1 MIDTIT
7 TPKCHLAY
15 EIGFL
20 GPSWHSCDAPL
31 LWCPVDTDG
40 IVIYKVPFGD
50 KTLIRRE
57 RLVLAAKKS
66 KCGKYFTVEVE
77 DFDMVLSESTLA
89 ELKDV
94 VDSVLRILWRRYVM
108 GDPERMTL
116 GAVELTNRLKA
127 TYRLA

>member
-1 MIDTIT
+1 M
-7 TPKCHLAY
+7 
-15 EIGFL
+15 
-20 GPSWHSCDAPL
+20 
-31 LWCPVDTDG
+31 
-40 IVIYKVPFGD
+40 PFGD

-127 TYRLA
+127 TYRLV